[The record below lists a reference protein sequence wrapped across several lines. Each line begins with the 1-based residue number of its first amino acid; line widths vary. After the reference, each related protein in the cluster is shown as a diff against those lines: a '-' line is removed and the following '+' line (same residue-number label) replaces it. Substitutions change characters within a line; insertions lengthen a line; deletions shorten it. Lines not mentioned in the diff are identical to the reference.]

1 MCVFAKSLSLG
12 GGGGARPREN
22 VQPLLFLYAVS
33 PVAVGRQPEV
43 KGFSVSKRGGE
54 EGGRGDARLLEL
66 PQQHK
71 KEEEEKGKKEKKQ

>member
-1 MCVFAKSLSLG
+1 MCVFAKSLGRRRSET
-12 GGGGARPREN
+12 PRKCSTSS
-22 VQPLLFLYAVS
+22 FFSTYAVS

>member
-1 MCVFAKSLSLG
+1 MCV
-12 GGGGARPREN
+12 REIAGEEEERDPEKMFN
-22 VQPLLFLYAVS
+22 LFFFSTYAAS

-43 KGFSVSKRGGE
+43 KGFTVSKRGGE

-71 KEEEEKGKKEKKQ
+71 KKEEEEKGKKEKKQ